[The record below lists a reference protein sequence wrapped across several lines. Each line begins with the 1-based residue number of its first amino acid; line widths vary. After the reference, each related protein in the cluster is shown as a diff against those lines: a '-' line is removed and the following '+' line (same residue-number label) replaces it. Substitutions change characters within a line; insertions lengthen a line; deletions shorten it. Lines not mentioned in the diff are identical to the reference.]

1 MAPFAASFG
10 EQKYSLAYVLPTI
23 NHNQYCVK
31 TKKYFGIYCTRRR
44 HAQWNW
50 HSVVTDEQK
59 VRACK

>member
-1 MAPFAASFG
+1 LQTDIGILKKYVELMAPFAASFG

-44 HAQWNW
+44 HAQ
-50 HSVVTDEQK
+50 
-59 VRACK
+59 